1 MLPDVCTCAPGWNGV
16 NCETGENINL
26 LAIKLMFGVLDIDE
40 CNGDHVCDHGCTN
53 VNGSFACSCDS
64 GYELQSDGRTCEGF
78 IN

>member
-16 NCETGENINL
+16 NCETGENIIL
-26 LAIKLMFGVLDIDE
+26 LANKMMFGVLDIDE

-64 GYELQSDGRTCEGF
+64 GYELQPDGRTCEGF
-78 IN
+78 TN